1 MKAITRLHN
10 LFKSHCT
17 SLFWLIVV
25 FSLSRTAV
33 SPMDKFEKL
42 TSKQHLEGPKQQHYV
57 PKFYLKGFTSN
68 QVLCVFDRVKGE
80 IRHRQSPQA
89 VATVRHLY
97 TFEDKQ
103 DRKRF
108 DLEVLFGLVEDAA
121 APILNSLAQG
131 ARISQEERESFAL
144 FLGLAAVRTPAAI
157 AEAKAA
163 YTGMV
168 KLQAGQMFID
178 ENRVLEFLKKMNGSN
193 VGETLLRDQAR
204 GVAEMARSD
213 SYDIEVDQQ
222 FALHR
227 SLNVWHI
234 VAGELFKRDWRILHV
249 PSDEHSFLTSDSPI
263 VVQSMSSSLRHEP
276 IGYGSPHAQIL
287 FPLTSKCA
295 LVASGSMG
303 RTGRSVITVEN
314 LQRFNRTIAQD
325 CHRYVMGSDADLVQ
339 RVTAELGLA
348 KTKWEP
354 KSSVEVGYKM
364 EADGKLSVV
373 GLLKRKGC

>member
-1 MKAITRLHN
+1 
-10 LFKSHCT
+10 
-17 SLFWLIVV
+17 
-25 FSLSRTAV
+25 
-33 SPMDKFEKL
+33 MDKFEKL

-68 QVLCVFDRVKGE
+68 EVLCVFDRVKGE

-163 YTGMV
+163 YAGMV

-178 ENRVLEFLKKMNGSN
+178 ENRVLELLKKMNGST
-193 VGETLLRDQAR
+193 VDETLLRDQAR
-204 GVAEMARSD
+204 EVAEMARSD

-222 FALHR
+222 FALYR

-234 VAGELFKRDWRILHV
+234 VAEELFKRDWMILHV

-263 VVQSMSSSLRHEP
+263 VVQSISSSLRHEP
-276 IGYGSPHAQIL
+276 IGYGSRHAQIL

-295 LVASGSMG
+295 LVASGSLE
-303 RTGRSVITVEN
+303 RTGRSVITIES

-339 RVTAELGLA
+339 RITAELGLS

-354 KSSVEVGYKM
+354 KSSVEVGYRT